1 EDLEQQFGRRSPL
14 REAVDPLGQF
24 AIALPGGVVRH
35 GNSVGRI
42 GQDEKRRHH
51 RSLFFLIYAMSF
63 RRTPSRNFSNSALDF
78 TMYVPMIRLGSH
90 TDDGLV
96 GN

>member
-1 EDLEQQFGRRSPL
+1 M
-14 REAVDPLGQF
+14 
-24 AIALPGGVVRH
+24 
-35 GNSVGRI
+35 
-42 GQDEKRRHH
+42 
-51 RSLFFLIYAMSF
+51 FFLIYAMSF
-63 RRTPSRNFSNSALDF
+63 RRAPSSSFSDSALDF